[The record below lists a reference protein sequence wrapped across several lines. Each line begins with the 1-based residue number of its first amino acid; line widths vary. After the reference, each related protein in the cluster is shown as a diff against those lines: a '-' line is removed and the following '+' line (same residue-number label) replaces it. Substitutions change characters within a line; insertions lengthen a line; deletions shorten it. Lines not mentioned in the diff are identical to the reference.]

1 MQDLLMRISCENQTE
16 MNAAG
21 FTCRSVLSPELA
33 ALVPGL
39 AEKPDFSVISW
50 KGILISWAEIFS

>member
-1 MQDLLMRISCENQTE
+1 MRISCENQTE

-50 KGILISWAEIFS
+50 KGIFISWAEIFS